1 MYFYSL
7 SKSTIQFFLLWISQ
21 FSLCF
26 SFRFL
31 SLSFSSHNFPFSD
44 FCAKVKDL
52 CNHLCETHLFH
63 HGIRATNG
71 FHWTDGF
78 YCNAIFIF
86 SNGIYGNQP
95 LLLLSNM
102 MTVKLDSSNYTIWK
116 HQISMVLETY
126 FLFELLDDTQPI
138 PEKFLKDLSGSVTAI
153 FNPDY

>member
-1 MYFYSL
+1 MYCIFIHWVKAQFSFFFSESLNSL
-7 SKSTIQFFLLWISQ
+7 SVFLFI
-21 FSLCF
+21 FSH
-26 SFRFL
+26 FL
-31 SLSFSSHNFPFSD
+31 SLSRNFPFSD
-44 FCAKVKDL
+44 FCARVKDL

-86 SNGIYGNQP
+86 NNGIYGNQP

-102 MTVKLDSSNYTIWK
+102 MTVKLNSSNYIVWK

-126 FLFELLDDTQPI
+126 SLFELLDDNQPI
-138 PEKFLKDLSGSVTAI
+138 PEKFLKDRKSVV
-153 FNPDY
+153 